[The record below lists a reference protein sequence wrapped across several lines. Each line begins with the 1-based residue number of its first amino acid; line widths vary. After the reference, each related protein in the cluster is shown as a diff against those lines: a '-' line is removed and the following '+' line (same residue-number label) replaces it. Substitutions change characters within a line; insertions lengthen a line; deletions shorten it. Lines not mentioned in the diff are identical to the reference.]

1 MVRRRIRPP
10 LHLSFRDMCRQD
22 QSCDYFFSVDV
33 DVVLKNESTLKILIE
48 HNLQV

>member
-1 MVRRRIRPP
+1 
-10 LHLSFRDMCRQD
+10 MCRQD

-48 HNLQV
+48 HNLQVSRTVLPAAATQMLTR